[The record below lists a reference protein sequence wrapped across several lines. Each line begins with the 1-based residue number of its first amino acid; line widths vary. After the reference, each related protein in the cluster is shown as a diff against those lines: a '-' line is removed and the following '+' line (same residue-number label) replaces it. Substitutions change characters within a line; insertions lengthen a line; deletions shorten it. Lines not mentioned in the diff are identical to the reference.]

1 MAGTIIAFAISH
13 LLNKWKNIPRSEFDN
28 LSSKFNESIASSKL
42 NEEKVISLTT
52 FNKELTEKLNL
63 QENTVFQIQNRA
75 TVLDTQLENSKDI
88 MAEIK
93 RQLANEKET
102 NGLQLNEINNH
113 IQKIAELTAN
123 NKSLFENLS
132 KQNETNEKQTK
143 QIEEL
148 NIKFTEYVSQV
159 SKLAANNAS
168 LTEKLASQKTEVEE
182 FQKVAHLQL
191 ETNGLQLNEINNHKQ
206 KIAELTANNKS
217 LFENLS
223 KQNETNEKQTKQI
236 EELNTKLTEYVSQI
250 SKLTANNTSL
260 GEKLASQKTETEE
273 LQKTAHLQFEKI
285 ANKLFEEK
293 SAKFTET
300 NKTNIDTLL
309 TPLKED
315 INKFKTKVEET
326 YDKESKQRFSL
337 EEKVKDLIEQT
348 NKVSAEAN
356 NLATALKGK
365 PQKRGNWGEMILER
379 ILESSG
385 LTKDREYFIQQSIKD
400 EKGGNLRPDVIVK
413 LPDERDIIIDSKV
426 SLIAYDK
433 FIASEN
439 PDEQKI
445 FLAEHIK
452 ATHEHIDQLSQKKY
466 DDLKTSF
473 DSTMMFV
480 PIEPAFLVALQGDS
494 DLWTY
499 AYSKRILLVSPT
511 NLIACLKLI
520 SDLWRREWQNKN
532 AMEIVRRG
540 EYLYEKLVGFT
551 KTFEEIGNSINTS
564 HEKYEKVLGQL
575 KDGRGNLISQA
586 ILLKNLGLKSDKKV
600 SLNLLPLSIDD
611 SEIED
616 ESKQ

>member
-1 MAGTIIAFAISH
+1 ME
-13 LLNKWKNIPRSEFDN
+13 P
-28 LSSKFNESIASSKL
+28 
-42 NEEKVISLTT
+42 ISLITG
-52 FNKELTEKLNL
+52 LLAGAIV
-63 QENTVFQIQNRA
+63 VFIIFHYKA
-75 TVLDTQLENSKDI
+75 KTLETQLENSKAKI
-88 MAEIK
+88 AETEQQFK
-93 RQLANEKET
+93 NEKET
-102 NGLQLNEINNH
+102 SRFQQNEINNH
-113 IQKIAELTAN
+113 KQNIAELTAN
-123 NKSLFENLS
+123 SKFLSESLS

-143 QIEEL
+143 QLDEL
-148 NIKFTEYVSQV
+148 SIKLTNYISQV
-159 SKLAANNAS
+159 SKLTANNTY
-168 LTEKLASQKTEVEE
+168 LTEKLASQKTEV
-182 FQKVAHLQL
+182 
-191 ETNGLQLNEINNHKQ
+191 
-206 KIAELTANNKS
+206 
-217 LFENLS
+217 
-223 KQNETNEKQTKQI
+223 
-236 EELNTKLTEYVSQI
+236 
-250 SKLTANNTSL
+250 
-260 GEKLASQKTETEE
+260 EE

-385 LTKDREYFIQQSIKD
+385 LTKDREYFIQQSVKD
-400 EKGGNLRPDVIVK
+400 EEGGNLRPDVIVK

-452 ATHEHIDQLSQKKY
+452 ATYEHIDQLSQKKY
-466 DDLKTSF
+466 DDLITSF
-473 DSTMMFV
+473 GSTMMFV
-480 PIEPAFLVALQGDS
+480 PIEPAFLVALQADS
-494 DLWTY
+494 DLWAY

-532 AMEIVRRG
+532 ALQIVAAG
-540 EYLYEKLVGFT
+540 EALYEKFIGFT
-551 KTFEEIGNSINTS
+551 QTFEEVGKSIKTS
-564 HEKYEKVLGQL
+564 QDKYDKALGQL
-575 KDGRGNLISQA
+575 KEGRGNLVNQA
-586 ILLKNLGLKSDKKV
+586 IRLKNLGLKSDKKV
-600 SLNLLPLSIDD
+600 PVNLLSPSIED
-611 SEIED
+611 SETED
-616 ESKQ
+616 ESEQYTKRQHLIDENIRNPIIN